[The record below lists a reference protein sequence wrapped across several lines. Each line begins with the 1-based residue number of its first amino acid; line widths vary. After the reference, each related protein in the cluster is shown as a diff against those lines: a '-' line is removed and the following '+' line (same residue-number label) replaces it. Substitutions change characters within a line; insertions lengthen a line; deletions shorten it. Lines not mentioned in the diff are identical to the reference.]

1 MMFKTFL
8 CASVLAASAFG
19 AEIPFFG
26 AGVKLGAP
34 LIDAFNVSSN
44 PTFATFAASS
54 SHFTVGPYVEL
65 RLPFGLGLEV
75 DALHRGYEYRNA
87 GSSFSNSS
95 WEFPV
100 LAKYRLFHGPI
111 RPFVD
116 GGLSFRKL
124 NDVAKLNS
132 FAAVLH
138 SNTYGIVLGGGLEIK
153 TPAVRFTPEIRY
165 TGYTFLTFDSVLRTN
180 RNQATFLVGI
190 GF

>member
-1 MMFKTFL
+1 MFKTFL
-8 CASVLAASAFG
+8 CASVLAASAFA

-44 PTFATFAASS
+44 PTFASFGASS

-75 DALHRGYEYRNA
+75 GALHRGYDYRNA
-87 GSSFSNSS
+87 GTTFGSSS

-100 LAKYRLFHGPI
+100 LAKYRLFRGPI
-111 RPFVD
+111 RPFID
-116 GGLSFRKL
+116 GGLSFIKL
-124 NDVAKLNS
+124 SDVSKVTSFTAVNHSNS
-132 FAAVLH
+132 F
-138 SNTYGIVLGGGLEIK
+138 GIVLGGGLEIK

-165 TGYTFLTFDSVLRTN
+165 TGYTFLTFDSLLRTN

>member
-44 PTFATFAASS
+44 PTLTTFSASS
-54 SHFTVGPYVEL
+54 SHFTVGPYIEI
-65 RLPFGLGLEV
+65 RLPLGLGLEM
-75 DALHRGYEYRNA
+75 DFLHRGLEYRNA
-87 GSSFSNSS
+87 GNRLGSSN

-100 LAKYRLFHGPI
+100 LAKYRLFRGPI

-116 GGLSFRKL
+116 GGLSFSKL
-124 NDVAKLNS
+124 SDVQKVNS
-132 FAAVLH
+132 FAAVQH
-138 SNTYGIVLGGGLEIK
+138 SNSYGIVLGGGLEIK

-165 TGYTFLTFDSVLRTN
+165 TGYTFLTFDSLLRTN

>member
-8 CASVLAASAFG
+8 CASVLAASAFA

-44 PTFATFAASS
+44 PSSATLGASS

-75 DALHRGYEYRNA
+75 DALHRGFEYHNA
-87 GSSFSNSS
+87 GAALGSSG

-100 LAKYRLFHGPI
+100 LAKYRLFRGPI

-116 GGLSFRKL
+116 GGLSFSKL
-124 NDVAKLNS
+124 SDVSKVTSFTAVQHSNS
-132 FAAVLH
+132 F
-138 SNTYGIVLGGGLEIK
+138 GIVLGGGLEIK

-165 TGYTFLTFDSVLRTN
+165 TGYTFVTFDSLLRTN